1 MKDTSCMKNTTYIGM
16 DLGGTKL
23 LIGEVSREGKILRE
37 KRYPSDL
44 GSQQIAAELMTS
56 SLDDFLGGGEG
67 DSHAVAIGAGMPGRV
82 DAKQGVWLQ
91 IDPERTSPIPL
102 GKMLEERFGLPCF
115 IDNDVKS
122 ATLAEQRWGYGCVSD
137 NFVYINVGTGVGAG
151 IIVDGK
157 MVYGFHWDAGE
168 VGYTSSGLG
177 MCLCDPTQQSHV
189 EAVASGAG
197 MDSCAR
203 KLRKQYATRLPFPT
217 DGRIDIKDVFKL
229 EQEGD
234 ELCHVL
240 VEQATQALRTL
251 IGNIARTI
259 DPEYIVLGGGVVADG
274 YLLKKMKPSFQGNSF
289 RFVKDNIV
297 LTKLNGHETGL
308 LGAAAIAMKGIEK

>member
-1 MKDTSCMKNTTYIGM
+1 MKDTSRMKDNTYIGL

-23 LIGEVSREGKILRE
+23 LIGEVSREGKIIRE

-44 GSQQIAAELMTS
+44 SSQQAAVDLMVS
-56 SLDDFLGGGEG
+56 SLADFMASSEG
-67 DSHAVAIGAGMPGRV
+67 DSRAVAIGVGMPGRV
-82 DAKQGVWLQ
+82 DSKQGTWLQ
-91 IDPERTSPIPL
+91 IDPERTSPISL

-122 ATLAEQRWGYGCVSD
+122 ATLAEQRWGYGRVSD

-151 IIVDGK
+151 IIVNGK
-157 MVYGFHWDAGE
+157 MVYGYHWDAGE

-177 MCLCDPTQQSHV
+177 SSLSDAGQDCHV

-197 MDSCAR
+197 MDSRAR
-203 KLRKQYATRLPFPT
+203 KLRRRHATRLTFPT
-217 DGRIDIKDVFKL
+217 QGRIDIEEVFRL
-229 EQEGD
+229 DQGGD
-234 ELCHVL
+234 ELCRVL
-240 VEQATQALRTL
+240 VEQASQTLKTL

-274 YLLKKMKPSFQGNSF
+274 YLLKKTLPSLKGNSF

-297 LTKLNGHETGL
+297 LTRLNGHETGL
-308 LGAAAIAMKGIEK
+308 LGAAAIAMKGTEN

>member
-1 MKDTSCMKNTTYIGM
+1 MKDTTYMKDDTYIGI

-44 GSQQIAAELMTS
+44 GSQQIAAQLIIN
-56 SLDDFLGGGEG
+56 SLADFMKDDEGGT
-67 DSHAVAIGAGMPGRV
+67 HTLAIGAGMPGRV
-82 DAKQGVWLQ
+82 DASQGVWLQ
-91 IDPERTSPIPL
+91 IDPNRTSPL
-102 GKMLEERFGLPCF
+102 QLSKMLEERFGLPCF

-122 ATLAEQRWGYGCVSD
+122 ATLAEQRWGYGRVSK

-151 IIVDGK
+151 IVVDGRII
-157 MVYGFHWDAGE
+157 YGYHWDAGE
-168 VGYTSSGLG
+168 VGYTSSGINADLS
-177 MCLCDPTQQSHV
+177 DPGQYSYV

-197 MDSCAR
+197 MDCLAR
-203 KLRKQYATRLPFPT
+203 KLRKRHDTRLTFPT
-217 DGRIDIKDVFKL
+217 DRRIDIKEVFRL
-229 EQEGD
+229 EQDGD
-234 ELCHVL
+234 ELCRVI
-240 VEQATQALRTL
+240 VEQATQALKTL

-274 YLLKKMKPSFQGNSF
+274 FLLKKMRPSFNGNSF

-297 LTKLNGHETGL
+297 LTRLNGHQTGL
-308 LGAAAIAMKGIEK
+308 LGAAAMAMKGTGK